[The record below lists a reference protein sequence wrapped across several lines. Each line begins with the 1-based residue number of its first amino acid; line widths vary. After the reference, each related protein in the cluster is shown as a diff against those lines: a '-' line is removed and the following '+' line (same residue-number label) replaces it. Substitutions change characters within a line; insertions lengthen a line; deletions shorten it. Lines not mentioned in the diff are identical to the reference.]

1 MVYHGDI
8 YYDAAVNATTTP
20 SPPLVLRRLDPH
32 TAMSE
37 HRRFFLSPIRKDLL
51 RKRSNPSCCEGGF
64 PQLKK
69 TDNTYVCSHGMDGA
83 HCTFPDIMYVCS
95 SYILC
100 TIILGVSFNNSHFN
114 IVCAH

>member
-1 MVYHGDI
+1 MAYHGDI

-51 RKRSNPSCCEGGF
+51 RKRSNPSHCEGGF

-69 TDNTYVCSHGMDGA
+69 TDNNTILVSSLEVEISVDGYA
-83 HCTFPDIMYVCS
+83 LKS
-95 SYILC
+95 S
-100 TIILGVSFNNSHFN
+100 
-114 IVCAH
+114 